1 MTKKEQVAKIK
12 EMEEWI
18 KNGVPVDAK
27 DPSSKAD
34 DFYVGAVDM
43 KPGKV
48 LEVVNGNE
56 VRTNLSD
63 AAVKVSDG
71 GYYEMNKKDE
81 NEHNI

>member
-1 MTKKEQVAKIK
+1 MTKKEQIAKIK

-18 KNGVPVDAK
+18 KNGVPADAK

-56 VRTNLSD
+56 VKTNLSD

-71 GYYEMNKKDE
+71 GYYEMNGKEE